1 MCYTRHINSTVIK
14 SFVCS
19 FSIAHKAFYITRLNT
34 YIQYIHISIFVF
46 ILWAAISFPCCRC
59 NYILL
64 SSSIFSTLFYPIS
77 VFVQRSS
84 IECLQNFKFTKT
96 RLKQKKKTLKIWLK
110 FIFNFQTWI
119 AKYSSPTLAS
129 STNVMCSFTM
139 RFNIV
144 ATQKSH
150 FPENKP
156 IYLFTSKHLINLL
169 DSISFG
175 WWSQNFIFLFKR
187 PKLPIM

>member
-96 RLKQKKKTLKIWLK
+96 RLKQKKNVENLIKIH
-110 FIFNFQTWI
+110 FQ
-119 AKYSSPTLAS
+119 
-129 STNVMCSFTM
+129 
-139 RFNIV
+139 
-144 ATQKSH
+144 
-150 FPENKP
+150 FPNMNSQIQFANACVVYKCHVQFYNAFQHCGHSKKP
-156 IYLFTSKHLINLL
+156 FSRKQTYLLL
-169 DSISFG
+169 SI
-175 WWSQNFIFLFKR
+175 
-187 PKLPIM
+187 